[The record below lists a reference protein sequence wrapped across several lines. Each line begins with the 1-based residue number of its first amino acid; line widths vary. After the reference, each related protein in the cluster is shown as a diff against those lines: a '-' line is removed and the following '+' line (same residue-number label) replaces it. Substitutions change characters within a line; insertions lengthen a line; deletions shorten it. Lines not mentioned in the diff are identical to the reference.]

1 MSKVKLSRRE
11 FMQAGAITAAG
22 LAMSQFLHNQSPA
35 KAIGATL
42 STPLPPVRPTPTAYP
57 VTMPWLPES
66 TLPPNPLL
74 KKMGFSE
81 KDRVLI
87 VHVDDLGMCQS
98 NVEAFADLTNF
109 GLVSSGSVMMPCAWA
124 PLAAHFARTHP
135 NADMGVHLTL
145 TSEWEANRWR
155 PISTVDPASGL
166 IDADGYM
173 WRDGTATS
181 SRATPEAGLA
191 EMEAQIKRAME
202 MGIDITHA
210 DSHQF
215 LVLYPTFSEGYHQLI
230 LKYRLPSILQRKDEA
245 GWRVTYPGYPDS
257 IYQYLEQG
265 TLAEEEQGIPHV
277 DNAYM
282 IPMEQP
288 EYKMSITK
296 QAIDA
301 LTPGINVLII
311 HCTKDSP
318 ELRAITP
325 DWFGRVAD
333 YNVWM
338 SEEMRDH
345 IKKSG
350 ITIVGFRAVRD
361 ALRS

>member
-1 MSKVKLSRRE
+1 MSKVKLTRRE
-11 FMQAGAITAAG
+11 FIQAGAISAAG
-22 LAMSQFLHNQSPA
+22 LIMTQVLRKQTTAA
-35 KAIGATL
+35 AIGATPP
-42 STPLPPVRPTPTAYP
+42 TPLPPVRPTPTAYP
-57 VTMPWLPES
+57 ITMPWPPES

-81 KDRVLI
+81 KDKVLI
-87 VHVDDLGMCQS
+87 AHVDDLGMCQS
-98 NVEAFADLTNF
+98 NVEAFSDLNEF
-109 GLVSSGSVMMPCAWA
+109 GLISSGSVMMPCAWA
-124 PLAAHFARTHP
+124 PLAAHYARTHP
-135 NADMGVHLTL
+135 KADMGVHLTL

-155 PISTVDPASGL
+155 PISTIDPASGL
-166 IDADGYM
+166 IDSDGYM
-173 WRDGTATS
+173 WRDGSATS
-181 SRATPEAGLA
+181 ALATPEAGLA
-191 EMEAQIKRAME
+191 EMEAQIKRAMAL
-202 MGIDITHA
+202 GIDLTHA

-215 LVLYPTFSEGYHQLI
+215 LVLYPTFSGAYQQLI

-245 GWRVTYPGYPDS
+245 GWKVTYPGYPDN
-257 IYQYLEQG
+257 IYQYLVQN
-265 TLAEEEQGIPHV
+265 TLDEEERGIPHV

-288 EYKMSITK
+288 EYKMEITK

-311 HCTKDSP
+311 HCTKDTP

-333 YNVWM
+333 YNTWM
-338 SEEMRDH
+338 SEELRDH
-345 IKKSG
+345 IKNSG

-361 ALRS
+361 AMRS